1 MQVRRTEMPPFIE
14 FFVVT
19 FTMLAAFFMV
29 FVLVFLLALFLSPI
43 ERELS
48 KMVWSMNKPPQPVPK
63 PAKGSFKDFSR
74 KH

>member
-1 MQVRRTEMPPFIE
+1 MPPFIE

-29 FVLVFLLALFLSPI
+29 FLLMFLLALFLAPI
-43 ERELS
+43 EKELS
-48 KMVWSMNKPPQPVPK
+48 KMVWSMHKPPQPVAK
-63 PAKGSFKDFSR
+63 PTKGSFKDFSK

>member
-1 MQVRRTEMPPFIE
+1 MPPFIE

-19 FTMLAAFFMV
+19 FTMLGAFFLV
-29 FVLVFLLALFLSPI
+29 FLLMFLLALFLAPI

-48 KMVWSMNKPPQPVPK
+48 KMVWASHPQPTIK
-63 PAKGSFKDFSR
+63 PAKGSFKDFSK

>member
-1 MQVRRTEMPPFIE
+1 MPPYIE

-19 FTMLAAFFMV
+19 FTMLGAFFLV
-29 FVLVFLLALFLSPI
+29 FLLMFLLALFLAPI

-48 KMVWSMNKPPQPVPK
+48 KMVWANQPQTVIKPV
-63 PAKGSFKDFSR
+63 KGSFKDFSK

>member
-1 MQVRRTEMPPFIE
+1 MPPFIE

-19 FTMLAAFFMV
+19 FTMLGAFFMV
-29 FVLVFLLALFLSPI
+29 FVLMFLLALFLSPI

-48 KMVWSMNKPPQPVPK
+48 KMVWSMHKPPQPIVK
-63 PAKGSFKDFSR
+63 TAKGFKDFSK

>member
-1 MQVRRTEMPPFIE
+1 MPPYIE

-19 FTMLAAFFMV
+19 FTMLGAFFLV
-29 FVLVFLLALFLSPI
+29 FLLMFLLALFLAPI

-48 KMVWSMNKPPQPVPK
+48 KMVWANQPQPVIK
-63 PAKGSFKDFSR
+63 PAKGSFKDFSK

>member
-1 MQVRRTEMPPFIE
+1 MPPFIE

-19 FTMLAAFFMV
+19 FTMLGAFFLV
-29 FVLVFLLALFLSPI
+29 FALVFLLALFLSPI

-48 KMVWSMNKPPQPVPK
+48 KVVWSMTKPPQPAAK
-63 PAKGSFKDFSR
+63 PVAKGSFKDFSR

>member
-1 MQVRRTEMPPFIE
+1 MPPYIE

-19 FTMLAAFFMV
+19 FTMLGAFFLV
-29 FVLVFLLALFLSPI
+29 FLLMFLLALFLAPI

-48 KMVWSMNKPPQPVPK
+48 KLVWANQTQPVIK
-63 PAKGSFKDFSR
+63 PAKGSFKDFSK